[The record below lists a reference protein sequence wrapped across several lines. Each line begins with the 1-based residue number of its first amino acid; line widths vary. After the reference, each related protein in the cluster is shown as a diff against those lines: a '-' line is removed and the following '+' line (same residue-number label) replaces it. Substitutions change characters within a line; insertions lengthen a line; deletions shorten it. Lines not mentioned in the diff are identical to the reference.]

1 MDVSGVPL
9 RDCSPMPL
17 RALRMSASIAPLLRP
32 GASGSVVAT
41 YRRAVDLR
49 LGGRAV
55 VLVTESLGEQP
66 HGILLPEAVLD
77 GWDVRR
83 GASVHVRPGLLEV
96 AGTLRLSLPATV
108 WDPRLGP
115 LTPHGGVARIGLAV
129 AALQAAREAAPA
141 GHGTGAGRA
150 PWSPVTAAA
159 RALTTGDAAL
169 LERAGAAL
177 IGLGTGLTPAGDD
190 VLVGFTAAL
199 TALGHSRAR
208 PIARAWADAARARTT
223 TVAETFHLHAAAG
236 EYSGRLHE
244 LLRALLAG
252 PPAAIPD
259 AIHRAATWGA
269 TSGWDTLLG
278 VELGLRCAVAG
289 TADAGRAAA

>member
-55 VLVTESLGEQP
+55 VLAAESLGDQP
-66 HGILLPEAVLD
+66 HGIVLPEAVLD
-77 GWDVRR
+77 GRDVRR
-83 GASVHVRPGLLEV
+83 GARVHVRPGLLEV

-108 WDPRLGP
+108 WDPRLGS
-115 LTPHGGVARIGLAV
+115 LTPHGGVARLGQAV
-129 AALQAAREAAPA
+129 AALQAARESAPA
-141 GHGTGAGRA
+141 GHGTGAVRA

-159 RALTTGDAAL
+159 RSLTTGDAEP

-177 IGLGTGLTPAGDD
+177 IGLGPGLTPAGDD

-199 TALGHSRAR
+199 TALDDPRAR
-208 PIARAWADAARARTT
+208 PLARAWADTARGRTT
-223 TVAETFHLHAAAG
+223 TVAETFHLHAAEG
-236 EYSGRLHE
+236 EYAGRLHG
-244 LLRALLAG
+244 LLASLLAG

-259 AIHRAATWGA
+259 AIDRAAAWGA

-278 VELGLRCAVAG
+278 VELGLRSAG
-289 TADAGRAAA
+289 AGAADAGRAAA